1 MNDRD
6 MAWQERRLEEILF
19 SNSDADSKVQQIIR
33 LGFEPETADALVERH
48 QMGMDAPVYYET
60 LDYKADYEPTE
71 HDRKRG
77 RDTKEA

>member
-19 SNSDADSKVQQIIR
+19 SNSDANSKVQQIIR

-60 LDYKADYEPTE
+60 LDYTAEYEPSE
-71 HDRKRG
+71 HSKKRG
-77 RDTKEA
+77 KNSE